1 MQSPRPL
8 DEEAVAALARAA
20 ALPLP
25 SERLPLVTGQLRDWL
40 AAANELNRKMADPRH
55 LAVTPITTFTHP
67 ASAEPTE

>member
-1 MQSPRPL
+1 MDSKRPL

-25 SERLPLVTGQLRDWL
+25 PERVELVAGQLRDWL
-40 AAANELNRKMADPRH
+40 EAANELSRKMADPRH
-55 LAVTPITTFTHP
+55 LEVTPITVFTHP